1 MVSVPPKVLL
11 IEDNPGDIRL
21 IREALA
27 EVDEAM
33 FHLEVAERLSVGLAY
48 LAASQVDLVLLDLA
62 LPDSFG
68 LETFFSVHTR
78 APGVPIVVLSMS
90 EDDAMAVRAV
100 QAGAQDYLVKGYVD
114 RYSLLRSLRY
124 AIERGRAEDALRRAK
139 AELEM
144 RVQER
149 TAALAAAN
157 DALRAEIAERQRAE
171 ERQRFLAEVGAMLA
185 NSLDDEATL
194 TSLVGLAVPFLADW
208 CTVYSV
214 SDAEPPRI
222 MAMVHRDP
230 AQAEGVRAITRCEPP
245 DPSRPDPV
253 LEALHS
259 GRPVLLPEVP
269 PGHRQTIAEDA
280 QPAQLV
286 PQLPAVSYMAVPLV
300 ARGRLVGVMSFGTAA
315 SGRRYGPA
323 DLTLAEEVACRC
335 ALAVDNARLYREARA
350 EIGRRMQAEREA
362 EQRRRE
368 AEVLAR
374 LAQTLSASL
383 DLDTVLQRVAE
394 GAWELCGSE
403 RALIM
408 LREPGAEALVSRYQA
423 GFPQMPYVE
432 LRIEPGKGMGGWVLA
447 TGRSL
452 RTADYAADPRFSKD
466 YLDRIRIAGRIAVLA
481 VPITIGTRVEGV
493 LYVSNHAA
501 HPFMER
507 DEAILLRLA
516 DYAATAIRNA
526 QLYHAAQDELFRRT
540 AAEAQLQAS
549 LQEKEVLLREIH
561 HRVKNNLQIV
571 SSLLNLQL
579 RIVDDPHLQALLQD
593 SRQRLQAMAL
603 IHETLYQAHDLSRV
617 PFGMYV
623 RRLAAQLLRAYDG
636 AARRIR
642 LNLEA
647 DPIALDI
654 ERATPCALIFHEL
667 LSNALTHAFPNGR
680 SGTIDVALRRAG
692 DQLTLAVRDSGVGVP
707 QALEVRRP
715 RSLGLKLISI
725 LTEQLDGTLVLE
737 REGGTTFTLTLPSR
751 RR

>member
-27 EVDEAM
+27 EADEAM
-33 FHLEVAERLSVGLAY
+33 FHLEVAERLSV
-48 LAASQVDLVLLDLA
+48 
-62 LPDSFG
+62 
-68 LETFFSVHTR
+68 
-78 APGVPIVVLSMS
+78 
-90 EDDAMAVRAV
+90 
-100 QAGAQDYLVKGYVD
+100 
-114 RYSLLRSLRY
+114 
-124 AIERGRAEDALRRAK
+124 
-139 AELEM
+139 
-144 RVQER
+144 
-149 TAALAAAN
+149 
-157 DALRAEIAERQRAE
+157 
-171 ERQRFLAEVGAMLA
+171 
-185 NSLDDEATL
+185 
-194 TSLVGLAVPFLADW
+194 
-208 CTVYSV
+208 
-214 SDAEPPRI
+214 
-222 MAMVHRDP
+222 
-230 AQAEGVRAITRCEPP
+230 
-245 DPSRPDPV
+245 
-253 LEALHS
+253 
-259 GRPVLLPEVP
+259 
-269 PGHRQTIAEDA
+269 
-280 QPAQLV
+280 
-286 PQLPAVSYMAVPLV
+286 
-300 ARGRLVGVMSFGTAA
+300 
-315 SGRRYGPA
+315 
-323 DLTLAEEVACRC
+323 
-335 ALAVDNARLYREARA
+335 
-350 EIGRRMQAEREA
+350 
-362 EQRRRE
+362 
-368 AEVLAR
+368 
-374 LAQTLSASL
+374 
-383 DLDTVLQRVAE
+383 
-394 GAWELCGSE
+394 
-403 RALIM
+403 
-408 LREPGAEALVSRYQA
+408 
-423 GFPQMPYVE
+423 
-432 LRIEPGKGMGGWVLA
+432 
-447 TGRSL
+447 
-452 RTADYAADPRFSKD
+452 
-466 YLDRIRIAGRIAVLA
+466 
-481 VPITIGTRVEGV
+481 EGV
-493 LYVSNHAA
+493 LYVSNQAA

-526 QLYHAAQDELFRRT
+526 QLYHAAQDELVRRT

-737 REGGTTFTLTLPSR
+737 REGGTTFTLTLPLPKEITT
-751 RR
+751 